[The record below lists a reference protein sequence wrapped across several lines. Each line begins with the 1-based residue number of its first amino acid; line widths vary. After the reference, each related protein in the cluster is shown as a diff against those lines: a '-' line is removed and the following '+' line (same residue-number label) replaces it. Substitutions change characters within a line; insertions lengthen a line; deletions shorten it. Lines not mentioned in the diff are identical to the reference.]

1 MCNANDKIRDRY
13 FVEIGYNGFIWHI
26 DASYVWKVKKK
37 TTKKKNQTNYDTNR
51 FSVVCV
57 LIMT

>member
-26 DASYVWKVKKK
+26 DAYVWKVKKK